1 MNIYDTMNQL
11 ESELRALPE
20 YQAVVTALSAVKAD
34 EVASELYTKFMAV
47 QMKMQAGQLQEES
60 EQKEAQELFMSLQD
74 NAVMAELLT
83 KEQALQ
89 TITGDLQDIIF
100 KPLQE
105 LYGQ

>member
-1 MNIYDTMNQL
+1 
-11 ESELRALPE
+11 
-20 YQAVVTALSAVKAD
+20 
-34 EVASELYTKFMAV
+34 MAV

-74 NAVMAELLT
+74 NVVMAELLT

>member
-11 ESELRALPE
+11 EREFRALPE
-20 YQAVVTALSAVKAD
+20 YQAVVTALAAVKAD
-34 EVASELYTKFMAV
+34 EAASVLYAKFIDIQTKMQMGQLIEPEQQNEAQALFAELQANPIMSELLA
-47 QMKMQAGQLQEES
+47 
-60 EQKEAQELFMSLQD
+60 
-74 NAVMAELLT
+74 

-89 TITGDLQDIIF
+89 TITSDLQDIVF

>member
-11 ESELRALPE
+11 ERELRALPE
-20 YQAVVTALSAVKAD
+20 YQAVVTALAAVKAD
-34 EVASELYTKFMAV
+34 EAANALYTEFLDV
-47 QMKMQAGQLQEES
+47 QMKLQAGQMLSED
-60 EQKEAQELFMSLQD
+60 EQKVAQALFEKLQGNSIMS
-74 NAVMAELLT
+74 ELLA

-89 TITGDLQDIIF
+89 MITTDLQNIVF

>member
-11 ESELRALPE
+11 ERELRALPE
-20 YQAVVTALSAVKAD
+20 YQAVVAALAAVKAD
-34 EVASELYTKFMAV
+34 EAANDLYAQFMDV
-47 QMKMQAGQLQEES
+47 QLKMQTGQALSEEEQKSAQALFASLQEN
-60 EQKEAQELFMSLQD
+60 AIMS
-74 NAVMAELLT
+74 ELLT

-89 TITGDLQDIIF
+89 TITSDLQDIVF